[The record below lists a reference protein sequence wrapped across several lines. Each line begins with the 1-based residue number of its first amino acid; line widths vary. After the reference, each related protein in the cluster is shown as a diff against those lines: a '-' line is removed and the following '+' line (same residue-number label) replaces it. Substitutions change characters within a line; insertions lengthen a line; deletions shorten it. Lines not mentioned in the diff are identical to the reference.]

1 MRVRHEEPELAH
13 CARCKR
19 LYVRLQS
26 NVCES
31 CRTVEAA
38 DFARIREELARTPE
52 LTADELAERANVP
65 VACVLRMLDEGLIA
79 SAGNGDQTCGRCGAP
94 AIGPK
99 QRLCT
104 GCLLQLDRQITQEL
118 NEAQMHKRARVM
130 KGKAHGLLT
139 LLRRRRREDD

>member
-1 MRVRHEEPELAH
+1 MFERRDEPELAH

-19 LYVRLQS
+19 LYIRMQW

-31 CRTVEAA
+31 CRTVEEA
-38 DFARIREELARTPE
+38 DFARIREELSRTPE

-79 SAGNGDQTCGRCGAP
+79 SSRDDDQTCGRCGAP
-94 AIGPK
+94 AIGPR

-104 GCLLQLDRQITQEL
+104 GCLLDLDRQITLEL
-118 NEAQMHKRARVM
+118 SEAQIRKREQVM
-130 KGKAHGLLT
+130 KGKAQGVLS
-139 LLRRRRREDD
+139 LLRSKRRDD

>member
-1 MRVRHEEPELAH
+1 MSVHYDEPELAH

-19 LYVRLQS
+19 LYVRLQF

-31 CRTVEAA
+31 CRTVEEV

-52 LTADELAERANVP
+52 LTADELAERAGVP
-65 VACVLRMLDEGLIA
+65 VACVLRMLDEGLLA
-79 SAGNGDQTCGRCGAP
+79 RTSDDQICGRCGAP

-104 GCLLQLDRQITQEL
+104 ACLLDLDRQITQEL
-118 NEAQMHKRARVM
+118 NEAQMRKRAQVM
-130 KGKAHGLLT
+130 KGKAQGLWAM
-139 LLRRRRREDD
+139 LRARRREA

>member
-1 MRVRHEEPELAH
+1 MPVRQDEPELAH

-19 LYVRLQS
+19 LYIRMRW

-31 CRTVEAA
+31 CRTMEEA
-38 DFARIREELARTPE
+38 DFSRIREELSRASE
-52 LTADELAERANVP
+52 LTAEELAVRANVP

-79 SAGNGDQTCGRCGAP
+79 SSGDDDQTCGRCGAP

-104 GCLLQLDRQITQEL
+104 ACLMDLDRQITHEL
-118 NEAQMHKRARVM
+118 NEAQLRKREQTM
-130 KGKAHGLLT
+130 KGKAQGVLS
-139 LLRRRRREDD
+139 LLRAKRRED